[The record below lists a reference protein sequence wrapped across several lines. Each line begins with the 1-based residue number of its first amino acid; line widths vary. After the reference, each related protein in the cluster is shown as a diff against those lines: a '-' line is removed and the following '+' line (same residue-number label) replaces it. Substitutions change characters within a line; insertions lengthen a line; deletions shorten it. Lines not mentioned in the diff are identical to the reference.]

1 VELHPTIE
9 PGVFCGSGLADYT
22 EIYQQ
27 MQAFT
32 EARDSDT
39 LDELWIIEHAP
50 VYTLGQAGKPEHLL
64 EIGDIAVIKT
74 DRGGQ
79 VTYHGPGQVVVYVLA
94 DIKRNG
100 LTIRAMVHA
109 LEQAL
114 IDTLASHGIAQ
125 ACRQAGAPGVY
136 VPQADGQL
144 AKIAALGIKVRKGC
158 TYHGV
163 ALNVDMD
170 LDPFL
175 GINPCGYPNL
185 KTVSMASEGVAADF
199 AEVALTLSGNIVS
212 NCHLRVK

>member
-1 VELHPTIE
+1 MKLHPTIE
-9 PGVFCGSGLADYT
+9 PGVFCGSGLADYI

-39 LDELWIIEHAP
+39 LDELWIIEHSP

-125 ACRQAGAPGVY
+125 ACRQDGAPGVY
-136 VPQADGQL
+136 VPQSDGQL

-170 LDPFL
+170 LEPFL

-199 AEVALTLSGNIVS
+199 TEVALTLSGNIVS